1 MKRVCCAVAALLIV
15 SQGSLLAAVTNPITQ
30 GSISIKLNTF
40 AVIPS
45 GQGAP
50 QDLVSANDGT
60 GRLFVTTRNGDIDIL
75 SSNGALSPTPFLNL
89 ASAGISVYTGG
100 EGGFSG
106 LAFSPTYATDGK
118 FYTFDTEPYSA
129 STPADIGFSSPEIAP
144 TTSVAPNNQIL
155 IRQWTVSSN
164 PNAANLTSTALLRIN
179 HPEDNHQG
187 GSLKFGPDGDLYI
200 GLGDGGGGNDE
211 NGPANSPTDG
221 HNNAIGNGQDT
232 TVPFGKIL
240 RIDPNGHNSTN
251 GKYGI
256 PSTNP
261 FASGAGGNLKE
272 IYAYGFRNPYR
283 VSFDSATGA
292 LWVGD
297 VGQSNRE
304 EVDNVVNGGNY
315 GWPFLE
321 GTRDNSSDTGRT
333 TPVGFSSLAPVGEYT
348 HGDGI
353 ATIGGFV
360 YHGAA
365 IPALDGKYVFGDL
378 GGTSGAT
385 GRLFYMDTTTGAIN
399 EFKYQGSVTP
409 SSNLYGFGQD
419 TNGEL
424 YALFSNGNILA
435 IVPSPGDF
443 NRDGHVNAA
452 DILTMEQ
459 ALANPAAYQ
468 AAHSNLTAAEL
479 LDIEDVNGD
488 GKFNN
493 ADLQSLLATLKS
505 GGGSAD
511 PVPEPD
517 SLTLALLALPIWL
530 FWHMRSA
537 PVLTRP

>member
-1 MKRVCCAVAALLIV
+1 MKRVCFAVAVLLTV
-15 SQGSLLAAVTNPITQ
+15 SATSLSFGLTNSITHGSVTITL
-30 GSISIKLNTF
+30 SPF

-75 SSNGALSPTPFLNL
+75 SSSGALSPTPFLNL
-89 ASAGISVYTGG
+89 ASAGISLYTGG

-106 LAFSPTYATDGK
+106 LAFSPTYTTDGK

-129 STPADIGFSSPEIAP
+129 STPADVGFSSPELAP
-144 TTSVAPNNQIL
+144 TTSTVPNNQIL
-155 IRQWTVSSN
+155 IRQWSVSSN
-164 PNAANLTSTALLRIN
+164 SNLANLTSRVVLRIN
-179 HPEDNHQG
+179 HPQNNHQG

-211 NGPANSPTDG
+211 NGTANSPTDG

-240 RIDPNGHNSTN
+240 RIDPNGNNSTN
-251 GKYGI
+251 GQYGI

-272 IYAYGFRNPYR
+272 IYAYGLRNPYR
-283 VSFDSATGA
+283 FSFDSATGA
-292 LWVGD
+292 LWVAD

-315 GWPFLE
+315 GWPFRE
-321 GTRDNSSDTGRT
+321 GTRDNSADTGRT
-333 TPVGFSSLAPVGEYT
+333 TPMGFSSLAPVGEYT

-360 YHGAA
+360 YHGSAN
-365 IPALDGKYVFGDL
+365 PALDGKYVFGDL

-385 GRLFYMDTTTGAIN
+385 GRLFYMDTTTGVIN
-399 EFKYQGSVTP
+399 EFNYQGSVTP
-409 SSNLYGFGQD
+409 TSNLYGFGQD

-443 NRDGHVNAA
+443 NRDGHVDAA
-452 DILTMEQ
+452 DILPMEQ
-459 ALANPAAYQ
+459 ALTNLGGYN
-468 AAHSNLTAAEL
+468 AAHSSLTSAQL
-479 LDIEDVNGD
+479 LEIEDVNGD
-488 GKFNN
+488 GKVNN
-493 ADLQSLLATLKS
+493 ADLQALLNLLQT
-505 GGGSAD
+505 GGGSTD
-511 PVPEPD
+511 PVPEPA
-517 SLTLALLALPIWL
+517 SWVLASLALAM
-530 FWHMRSA
+530 FA
-537 PVLTRP
+537 GTRFCVSCVR